1 VTVTTGILD
10 IGGSVLVNSA
20 YLSPP
25 YDVAAIGPADLYQ
38 RLSRST
44 GFIDFVRA
52 RADAFG
58 IKLRFAELP
67 DVAIPAYAGSVTLR
81 HARPLATGTTP

>member
-1 VTVTTGILD
+1 VTVTTAILD

-20 YLSPP
+20 YLAPP
-25 YDVAAIGPADLYQ
+25 YDVAAIGPADIYQ
-38 RLSRST
+38 RLSESA
-44 GFIDFVRA
+44 GFVDFVRA

-67 DVAIPAYAGSVTLR
+67 DVVVPAYAGSVTLR
-81 HARPLATGTTP
+81 HARPSPSATP